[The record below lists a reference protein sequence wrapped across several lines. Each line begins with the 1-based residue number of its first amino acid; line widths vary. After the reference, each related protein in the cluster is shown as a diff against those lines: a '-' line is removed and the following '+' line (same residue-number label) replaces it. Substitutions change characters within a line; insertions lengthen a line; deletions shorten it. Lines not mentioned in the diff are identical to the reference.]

1 MRAWC
6 ASVVAAVVLVTAGP
20 LGNLLLARGRHR
32 IVAFSCLGEAIVNLL
47 LSIWWVRRYGI
58 VGAAAGTAV
67 SVTISNLLVQMPA
80 ACHLLDIPIRAF
92 VRRVSTPALI
102 ALAPGIAAAWLLRT
116 AAEPSTFVEIVVAG
130 AIVGLVYVT
139 AFVGLG
145 LRRHDRLRYFGRL
158 RHLTAQPVAPA
169 VAP

>member
-1 MRAWC
+1 
-6 ASVVAAVVLVTAGP
+6 
-20 LGNLLLARGRHR
+20 
-32 IVAFSCLGEAIVNLL
+32 VAFSCLGEAILNLV
-47 LSIWWVRRYGI
+47 LSIWWVRHYGI

-80 ACHLLDIPIRAF
+80 ACRLLDMPIGGF

-116 AAEPSTFVEIVVAG
+116 AAAPATFVEIVVAG
-130 AIVGLVYVT
+130 AIVGLVYVA

-145 LRRHDRLRYFGRL
+145 LHRHDRLRYFGRV
-158 RHLTAQPVAPA
+158 RHVSAQPVTPA
-169 VAP
+169 VVP